1 MSNELVT
8 ARYDGL
14 LQDIADI
21 YTATRQAMAEAY
33 WNIGQRIV
41 RVEQDGDFRAAYG
54 NRLLERLSQDLLKKY
69 NLGFS
74 ISNLERMRKFYLS
87 HPKSAAPKE
96 LTWSHYVELL
106 GVADDKTRR
115 RLEKL
120 AAKEGLSTRELRR
133 LVKEEVGTGEAPDLG
148 PLTRPSNLTFHT
160 CAEAYPVGLE
170 VPEGSRA
177 VDLGFCVQVVLSD
190 EALKNVTLT
199 SRPCYTYLATIER
212 VVDGDTFL
220 VEVDL
225 GFGVCVRER
234 LRLRGID
241 CPELKTVEGQKV
253 KAEMMQLLPRG
264 TRIVIRSHKTDIYG
278 RFVADVFYLLHP
290 GGGEGSQEILE
301 KGVFLNQELVDK
313 GFAVRMK

>member
-1 MSNELVT
+1 MSNELVA
-8 ARYDGL
+8 ARYDAV

-21 YTATRQAMAEAY
+21 YTVTREAMAEAY

-41 RVEQDGDFRAAYG
+41 RVDQDGDLRAAYG
-54 NRLLERLSQDLLKKY
+54 DRLLERLSQDLLKRY

-74 ISNLERMRKFYLS
+74 VQNLERMRKFYLT
-87 HPKSAAPKE
+87 HPKSSAPRE

-106 GVADDKTRR
+106 GVTDDKTRR

-120 AAKEGLSTRELRR
+120 AAKEGLTTRELRR
-133 LVKEEVGTGEAPDLG
+133 FVKEEAGAGAPPDLG
-148 PLTRPSNLTFHT
+148 PLTRPSHLMFHT
-160 CAEAYPVGLE
+160 YAFAYPVGLE
-170 VPEGSRA
+170 VPEGSQA

-190 EALKNVTLT
+190 EALKVVKLT
-199 SRPCYTYLATIER
+199 SQPCYTYSATIDR

-241 CPELKTVEGQKV
+241 CPELKTSEGQKV
-253 KAEMMQLLPRG
+253 KVEMMQLLPRG

-278 RFVADVFYLLHP
+278 RFVADVFYVP
-290 GGGEGSQEILE
+290 DGGSDPEKILAEGI
-301 KGVFLNQELVDK
+301 FLNQELLDK
-313 GFAVRMK
+313 GFAVRMKSS

>member
-1 MSNELVT
+1 MPNELVT
-8 ARYDGL
+8 ARYEGL

-41 RVEQDGDFRAAYG
+41 RVDQDGDLRAAYG
-54 NRLLERLSQDLLKKY
+54 DRLLERLSQDLLKRY

-74 ISNLERMRKFYLS
+74 VPNLERMRKFYLS
-87 HPKSAAPKE
+87 HPKSSAPRE

-106 GVADDKTRR
+106 GVTDDKTRR

-120 AAKEGLSTRELRR
+120 AAKEGLTTRELRR
-133 LVKEEVGTGEAPDLG
+133 LVKEEEGSGDASDLG
-148 PLTRPSNLTFHT
+148 PLTRSSHLMLNTYAF
-160 CAEAYPVGLE
+160 AYPVGME
-170 VPEGSRA
+170 VPQGSQA

-190 EALKNVTLT
+190 EALKGVKLME
-199 SRPCYTYLATIER
+199 RPCYTYPASIER

-225 GFGVCVRER
+225 GFGVSVRER

-241 CPELKTVEGQKV
+241 CPELKTKEGQKA
-253 KAEMMQLLPRG
+253 KEEMMRRLQRG
-264 TRIVIRSHKTDIYG
+264 SRVVIRSHKTDIYG
-278 RFVADVFYLLHP
+278 RFVADVFYIP
-290 GGGEGSQEILE
+290 DGENDPEKILAE
-301 KGVFLNQELVDK
+301 GIFLNQELVDQ